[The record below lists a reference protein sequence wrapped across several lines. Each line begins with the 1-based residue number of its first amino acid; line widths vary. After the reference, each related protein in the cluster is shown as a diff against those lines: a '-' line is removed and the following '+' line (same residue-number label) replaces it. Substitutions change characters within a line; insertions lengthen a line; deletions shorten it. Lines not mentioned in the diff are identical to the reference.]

1 MTIDFEALLTDSPN
15 PYVLLD
21 TSLRIIWTNDAYLR
35 TTMRERDALIGL
47 GMFEAFPADIES
59 ESFRLLQTSLSKVL
73 NTGEADEIALIRY
86 DILKPDGGM
95 DVRYWSATHT
105 PVRDKAGKVAYVLQH
120 TVDVTELHGLRAMRE
135 EMGLI
140 KRAGTVQ
147 ARNLDLS
154 EETHQLKAL
163 FEQAPGF
170 IAILSGPEHRFQM
183 VNEAYRKLV
192 GKRDL
197 IAKTVAE
204 ALPEV
209 IEQGFG
215 DLLNQVRNTQQA
227 FVGRRMPVALPDKE
241 NDLQER
247 FLDFLFQPIFS
258 QDGQVSGIFVQGHDV
273 TDRVEAEERQKLLMN
288 ELNHRV
294 KNTLAIVQGLAAQTF
309 RTLEGSD
316 DARRTFNLRLGALA
330 SAHDLLTRSNWEAAG
345 LLETIRSSV
354 EAVVDLERFTFEG
367 KDLSL
372 VPQTAVS
379 LSMIIHELCTNALKY
394 GALSVPE
401 GRVDIHWTVEEIAD
415 DCVLT
420 LSWAE
425 QGGPP
430 VVAPT
435 RSGFGSRLIQH
446 GFSAEHSSTVSM
458 AFEPE
463 GLICTI
469 AARLPR
475 PTA

>member
-21 TSLRIIWTNDAYLR
+21 TALHIVWTNDAYLR
-35 TTMRERDALIGL
+35 TTMRKREELIGV
-47 GMFEAFPADIES
+47 GMFTAFPADPES
-59 ESFRLLQTSLSKVL
+59 ESFRSLENSFQQVFT
-73 NTGEADEIALIRY
+73 TGKADEIALIRY
-86 DILKPDGGM
+86 DIPKPDGGM

-105 PVRDKAGKVAYVLQH
+105 PVRNAAGEVAYLLQH

-135 EMGLI
+135 EMGVI
-140 KRAGTVQ
+140 KRADAVQ

-170 IAILSGPEHRFQM
+170 MAILSGPEHRFQM

-215 DLLNQVRNTQQA
+215 DLLDQVRDTQKP
-227 FVGRRMPVALPDKE
+227 FVGRRMKVDLAGKQS
-241 NDLQER
+241 DLQER
-247 FLDFLFQPIFS
+247 FLDFLYQPIFS
-258 QDGQVSGIFVQGHDV
+258 QEGQVSGIFVQGHDV
-273 TDRVEAEERQKLLMN
+273 TDQVEAEDRQKLLMN

-316 DARRTFNLRLGALA
+316 EARRTFNLRLGALA

-345 LLETIRSSV
+345 LLETIKSTV
-354 EAVVDLERFTFEG
+354 EAVVELERFTFDG
-367 KDLSL
+367 RDLSL

-379 LSMIIHELCTNALKY
+379 LSMIIHELCTNAIKY
-394 GALSVPE
+394 GALSVPT
-401 GRVDIHWTVEEIAD
+401 GRVDIRWTVEEVAEH
-415 DCVLT
+415 CMLT
-420 LSWAE
+420 LVWTE
-425 QGGPP
+425 HGGPK
-430 VVAPT
+430 VIAPT
-435 RSGFGSRLIQH
+435 HSGFGSRLIKH
-446 GFSAEHSSTVSM
+446 GFSSEHSSTVSM
-458 AFEPE
+458 AYEPE

-475 PTA
+475 PAP

>member
-21 TSLRIIWTNDAYLR
+21 TSLHIVWTNDAYLR
-35 TTMRERDALIGL
+35 TTMRKREELIGV
-47 GMFEAFPADIES
+47 GMFTAFPADPES
-59 ESFRLLQTSLSKVL
+59 ESYRFLENSFHQVFSTGKV
-73 NTGEADEIALIRY
+73 DEIALIRY
-86 DILKPDGGM
+86 DIPKPDGGM

-105 PVRDKAGKVAYVLQH
+105 PVRNAAGEVAYLLQH

-135 EMGLI
+135 EMGVI
-140 KRAGTVQ
+140 KRADAVQ

-170 IAILSGPEHRFQM
+170 IAILSGPDHRFQM

-215 DLLNQVRNTQQA
+215 DLLDQVRDTQQA
-227 FVGRRMPVALPDKE
+227 FVGRHMKVELPGTQS
-241 NDLQER
+241 DLQER
-247 FLDFLFQPIFS
+247 FLDFLYQPIFS
-258 QDGQVSGIFVQGHDV
+258 QEGQVSGIFVQGHDV
-273 TDRVEAEERQKLLMN
+273 TDQVEAEERQKLLMN

-309 RTLEGSD
+309 RHLEGSE

-345 LLETIRSSV
+345 LLETIKSSV
-354 EAVVDLERFTFEG
+354 EAVVELERFTFDG
-367 KDLSL
+367 RDLSL

-379 LSMIIHELCTNALKY
+379 LAMIIHELCSNAVKY
-394 GALSVPE
+394 GALSVPN
-401 GRVDIHWTVEEIAD
+401 GRVEIHWTVEEVD
-415 DCVLT
+415 NDCVLT
-420 LSWAE
+420 LSWTE
-425 QGGPP
+425 HDGPP
-430 VVAPT
+430 VTAPT
-435 RSGFGSRLIQH
+435 RSGFGSRLIKH
-446 GFSAEHSSTVSM
+446 GFSAEHSSTVSL
-458 AFEPE
+458 AFEPAR
-463 GLICTI
+463 LNCTI
-469 AARLPR
+469 AAGQPR

>member
-1 MTIDFEALLTDSPN
+1 MTINFEALLTDSPN

-21 TSLRIIWTNDAYLR
+21 RSLKIVWTNDAYLR
-35 TTMRERDALIGL
+35 TTMRSRDELIGVP
-47 GMFEAFPADIES
+47 MFTAFPSDPES
-59 ESFRLLQTSLSKVL
+59 ESYRLLEHSFNQVFK
-73 NTGEADEIALIRY
+73 TGKPDEIALIRY
-86 DILKPDGGM
+86 DIVKPDGSM

-105 PVRDKAGKVAYVLQH
+105 PVRNQAGDISYLLQH
-120 TVDVTELHGLRAMRE
+120 TVDVTELHGLRAMSE
-135 EMGLI
+135 EIGVI
-140 KRAGTVQ
+140 KRADAVQ

-197 IAKTVAE
+197 IGKPLAE

-215 DLLNQVRNTQQA
+215 DLLNQVRATQQP
-227 FVGRRMPVALPDKE
+227 FVGRRIKVELAGTQSDPL
-241 NDLQER
+241 ER
-247 FLDFLFQPIFS
+247 FLDFLYQPIFS
-258 QDGQVSGIFVQGHDV
+258 DEGQVSGIFVQGHDV
-273 TDRVEAEERQKLLMN
+273 TEQVETEERQKLLMN

-309 RTLEGSD
+309 RTLDGSQ

-345 LLETIRSSV
+345 LLETIKSSV
-354 EAVVDLERFTFEG
+354 EAVVELERFTFNG
-367 KDLSL
+367 RDLSL

-379 LSMIIHELCTNALKY
+379 LAMIIHELCTNAVKY
-394 GALSVPE
+394 GALSVPD
-401 GRVDIHWTVEEIAD
+401 GRVDIHWTVEEVDD

-420 LSWAE
+420 LSWTE
-425 QGGPP
+425 QDGPP
-430 VVAPT
+430 VTAPT
-435 RSGFGSRLIQH
+435 RSGFGSRLIKH
-446 GFSAEHSSTVSM
+446 GFSAEHSSTVSL

>member
-15 PYVLLD
+15 PYVVLD
-21 TSLRIIWTNDAYLR
+21 RSLRITWTNDAYLR
-35 TTMRERDALIGL
+35 ATMRERADIIGVP
-47 GMFEAFPADIES
+47 MFEAFPSDPES
-59 ESFRLLQTSLSKVL
+59 ESHRLLENSFKHVFA
-73 NTGEADEIALIRY
+73 TGESDEIALIRY
-86 DILKPDGGM
+86 DIPRPDGSM
-95 DVRYWSATHT
+95 DVRYWSSTHT
-105 PVRDKAGKVAYVLQH
+105 PVRNQAGDVSYLLQH

-135 EMGLI
+135 EIGVI
-140 KRAGTVQ
+140 KRADAVQ

-183 VNEAYRKLV
+183 VNEAYRTLV
-192 GKRDL
+192 GRRDL
-197 IAKTVAE
+197 IAKTLAQ

-209 IEQGFG
+209 IEQGFA
-215 DLLNQVRNTQQA
+215 DLLDQVRDTRQP
-227 FVGRRMPVALPDKE
+227 FVGRRMKVELTGTQS
-241 NDLQER
+241 DLQER
-247 FLDFLFQPIFS
+247 FLDFLYQPIFS
-258 QDGQVSGIFVQGHDV
+258 DEGQVSGIFVQGHDV
-273 TDRVEAEERQKLLMN
+273 TDQVEAEERQKLLMN

-309 RTLEGSD
+309 RTLDGSE

-345 LLETIRSSV
+345 LLETIKSAV
-354 EAVVDLERFTFEG
+354 EAVVELERFTFNG
-367 KDLSL
+367 RDWSL

-379 LSMIIHELCTNALKY
+379 LAMIIHELCTNAVKY

-401 GRVDIHWTVEEIAD
+401 GRVAIHWTVEEIANE
-415 DCVLT
+415 CMLT
-420 LSWAE
+420 LCWTE
-425 QGGPP
+425 RDGPP
-430 VVAPT
+430 VTTPT
-435 RSGFGSRLIQH
+435 RSGFGSRLIKH
-446 GFSAEHSSTVSM
+446 GFSAEHSSTVSL